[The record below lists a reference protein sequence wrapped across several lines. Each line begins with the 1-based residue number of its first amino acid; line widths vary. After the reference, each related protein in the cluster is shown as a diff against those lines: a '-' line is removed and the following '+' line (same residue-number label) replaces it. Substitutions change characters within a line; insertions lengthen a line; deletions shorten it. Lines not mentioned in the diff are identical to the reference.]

1 MNVEGRLRALG
12 EEIERLQTEI
22 RILDEQIAFQ
32 TEVADDA
39 RLRAIVSETP
49 LADRDAA
56 EANGDLARM
65 QRSRDDAQ
73 DRLATLRAEQD
84 GLLERMLRDEK

>member
-1 MNVEGRLRALG
+1 MNVEARLRALG
-12 EEIERLQTEI
+12 DEVERLKTEL
-22 RILDEQIAFQ
+22 RIVDEQIAFQ
-32 TEVADDA
+32 QEVADDA

-65 QRSRDDAQ
+65 QRTRAEVVH
-73 DRLATLRAEQD
+73 RLEALRAEQD
-84 GLLERMLRDEK
+84 GLLEKMLEER